1 MSLGRK
7 EYEDISLLIA
17 EGKYKELEGVME
29 SYNSEVLMECVSL
42 FQDSKLDSLTRTLKK
57 SDYLRT
63 SLLDIIVCGLSFQI
77 GFFVA
82 MLKIFGILAFSS
94 SRKENFYEDMNAL
107 YHKARVSAILHYL
120 LKNPDSQH
128 KTIAEKNGLKANHL
142 SQLMRELEAVGCV
155 ARYATGK
162 RSFYS
167 LTKEGETFARKKEQE
182 QNILNDE
189 LYAYKFSPEKYNI
202 KLRPM
207 NTENS
212 EDKYIQRKPSKNL
225 NESMAEMR
233 ATLYA

>member
-94 SRKENFYEDMNAL
+94 SRKENFYED
-107 YHKARVSAILHYL
+107 
-120 LKNPDSQH
+120 
-128 KTIAEKNGLKANHL
+128 
-142 SQLMRELEAVGCV
+142 
-155 ARYATGK
+155 K
-162 RSFYS
+162 R
-167 LTKEGETFARKKEQE
+167 R
-182 QNILNDE
+182 NI
-189 LYAYKFSPEKYNI
+189 
-202 KLRPM
+202 
-207 NTENS
+207 
-212 EDKYIQRKPSKNL
+212 
-225 NESMAEMR
+225 
-233 ATLYA
+233 

>member
-17 EGKYKELEGVME
+17 GGKYKELEDVME

-42 FQDSKLDSLTRTLKK
+42 YQDRKLNSLTRSLKK

-63 SLLDIIVCGLSFQI
+63 SLLGIISCGLSFQI
-77 GFFVA
+77 GFFA
-82 MLKIFGILAFSS
+82 ALLKIFGILAFSS
-94 SRKENFYEDMNAL
+94 SKKENFYEDMIPL
-107 YHKARVSAILHYL
+107 YHKARVPAILHYL
-120 LKNPDSQH
+120 LMNPDSQH

-155 ARYATGK
+155 ARYASGK

-167 LTKEGETFARKKEQE
+167 LTKEGEAFVRKKEQE

-202 KLRPM
+202 KLRFMSP
-207 NTENS
+207 ENL
-212 EDKYIQRKPSKNL
+212 EEKYITRKPSKNM
-225 NESMAEMR
+225 NENMAEVR
-233 ATLYA
+233 TTLYA